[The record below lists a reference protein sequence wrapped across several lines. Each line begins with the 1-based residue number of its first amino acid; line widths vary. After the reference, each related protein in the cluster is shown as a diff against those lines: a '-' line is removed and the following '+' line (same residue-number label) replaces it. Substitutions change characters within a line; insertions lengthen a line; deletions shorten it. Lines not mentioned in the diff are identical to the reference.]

1 MVGTHPLF
9 ISRPRGRSKSLGE
22 RSGEG
27 IGGCDGSTL
36 TQCGWTAARL
46 DALTYPP
53 QLNISMTT
61 YDAMA
66 IPASDGNE

>member
-1 MVGTHPLF
+1 MVGIHPLF
-9 ISRPRGRSKSLGE
+9 MSRPKGRSKSLGV

-27 IGGCDGSTL
+27 IGGHDGSTL
-36 TQCGWTAARL
+36 TWCGWTAARL
-46 DALTYPP
+46 DVRSYPP

-61 YDAMA
+61 HDATA